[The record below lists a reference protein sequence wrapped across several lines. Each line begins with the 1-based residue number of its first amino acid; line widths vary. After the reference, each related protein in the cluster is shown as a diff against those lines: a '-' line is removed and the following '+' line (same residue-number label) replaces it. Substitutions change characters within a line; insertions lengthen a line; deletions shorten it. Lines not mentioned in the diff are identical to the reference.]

1 VSIVLSLELFAFS
14 DIFFSIWLNDI
25 PSQMVVDLRSLPQ
38 NPNETDKP
46 FSSTDNFGSFQH
58 TSSVLAIRK
67 LESSLRMNQSD
78 STINFPRQQNRRF
91 PYYIKSPSPND
102 DFIFYSNAL
111 PVDIEHIPF
120 NITLDADRG
129 TYRNV
134 PGGPNYT
141 HFVNYNTLKA
151 VDQHEKTCWRPN
163 GPVRKG
169 DFFAVDFLRIQ
180 SNIIFALVIGH
191 SQKLQSR
198 LDVCISFDGIW
209 WISHGSLEGIFTH
222 VTGFFTAGPYRLII
236 DSRRFPSELQSFRYI
251 AFNATDDFH
260 EVYQVCDVKMIKN
273 STGIGT

>member
-1 VSIVLSLELFAFS
+1 
-14 DIFFSIWLNDI
+14 
-25 PSQMVVDLRSLPQ
+25 MVVDLRSLPQ

-46 FSSTDNFGSFQH
+46 FSSTDNFGSFQR
-58 TSSVLAIRK
+58 TSSILAIRK
-67 LESSLRMNQSD
+67 LEYSLRMNQAD

-91 PYYIKSPSPND
+91 PYYIKSPSRND
-102 DFIFYSNAL
+102 DFIFYSNLL

-120 NITLDADRG
+120 DIKLDADRG

-141 HFVNYNTLKA
+141 HFVIYNTLKA
-151 VDQHEKTCWRPN
+151 VDQHEITCWRPN
-163 GPVRKG
+163 RLVRKG
-169 DFFAVDFLRIQ
+169 DFFAIDFLRIQ

-209 WISHGSLEGIFTH
+209 WISYESLEGIFINA
-222 VTGFFTAGPYRLII
+222 TGLSTAGSYRLII

-251 AFNATDDFH
+251 AFNATNDFH
-260 EVYQVCDVKMIKN
+260 EVYQVCDVRMIKN
-273 STGIGT
+273 SAGIGT